1 MNNVNGESIQSK
13 YLLLRK
19 IPMGC
24 AKNINDFNTY
34 KYTTHSYI
42 HTQNKQQQTACVC
55 VCVFLGKINMSHRK
69 HSFNF

>member
-34 KYTTHSYI
+34 KYITHT
-42 HTQNKQQQTACVC
+42 HTHTHRANNNKLCVC
-55 VCVFLGKINMSHRK
+55 VCFSRK
-69 HSFNF
+69 DKYVS